1 MLASFST
8 AYLGLDRKFTKP
20 GVGDLDLTVFEH
32 AATKSFLEY
41 VTNPGVCETTPG
53 VNQYSG
59 YLNYGERAKTFYHEL
74 ILTVSRSEC
83 EHVVL
88 VL

>member
-1 MLASFST
+1 MLASLSAAHF
-8 AYLGLDRKFTKP
+8 GHNRKFTKP
-20 GVGDLDLTVFEH
+20 GVDDLDLNVFEH
-32 AATKSFLEY
+32 AATRSSLEY
-41 VTNPGVCETTPG
+41 VTNPGICETTPG

-59 YLNYGERAKTFYHEL
+59 YLNYGERAKTFYQEL